1 MTKNLLLKDGMGL
14 RMKNFNVNGGSL
26 KNMILSKTVHE
37 KPMHRRNCLNE
48 EVGLR
53 KFADLRDG
61 SLAKKGVFLKGYDMP
76 NAHYVKPLWLPLDPS
91 CKGNL
96 LTIIAWVL
104 QVKIVTNR
112 TFAKTGSP

>member
-37 KPMHRRNCLNE
+37 KPMYRRNCLNE

-61 SLAKKGVFLKGYDMP
+61 SLAKKRGY
-76 NAHYVKPLWLPLDPS
+76 
-91 CKGNL
+91 
-96 LTIIAWVL
+96 
-104 QVKIVTNR
+104 
-112 TFAKTGSP
+112 F